1 MEGITKEEDDAIM
14 RAKQRQVMMMLKTM
28 MMMIVVTLQMF
39 LDDVGVTIAMI
50 TVTLLAVV
58 VVVLKVLLFSDKVQ
72 PTLSHLRVTANPPI
86 AAGPERVHV
95 LAAGAA
101 GEVQHQ
107 VHGQGIHPV

>member
-1 MEGITKEEDDAIM
+1 
-14 RAKQRQVMMMLKTM
+14 
-28 MMMIVVTLQMF
+28 MF

-72 PTLSHLRVTANPPI
+72 SPLTQKTANPPI

>member
-14 RAKQRQVMMMLKTM
+14 RAKQRQVMVRGEDNELDHKDDTH
-28 MMMIVVTLQMF
+28 QMF

-72 PTLSHLRVTANPPI
+72 SPQTQNDIEPSQCSWTRACPRSHPWSSR
-86 AAGPERVHV
+86 
-95 LAAGAA
+95 
-101 GEVQHQ
+101 
-107 VHGQGIHPV
+107 

>member
-1 MEGITKEEDDAIM
+1 MENKKLDCKVDSH
-14 RAKQRQVMMMLKTM
+14 
-28 MMMIVVTLQMF
+28 QMF

-72 PTLSHLRVTANPPI
+72 PPQTQSDIEPSHCT

-101 GEVQHQ
+101 SEVQHQ

>member
-1 MEGITKEEDDAIM
+1 M
-14 RAKQRQVMMMLKTM
+14 RAKQRQVMVNGEDNELDHKDDTH
-28 MMMIVVTLQMF
+28 QMF

-107 VHGQGIHPV
+107 VHGQGVHPV